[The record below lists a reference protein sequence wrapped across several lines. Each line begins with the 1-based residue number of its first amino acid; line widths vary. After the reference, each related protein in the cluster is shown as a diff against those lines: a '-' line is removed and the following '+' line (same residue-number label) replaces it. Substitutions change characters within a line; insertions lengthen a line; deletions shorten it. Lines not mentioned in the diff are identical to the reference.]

1 MNIIGNVKKSNP
13 LLKKGYSKALLTDYM
28 NSRGLKSVD
37 LGSSFTI
44 MDIEAFIKERKNST
58 ERYARMLDA
67 LTLDYRESN
76 TIENIDCKEF
86 LITRTCDF
94 DTTVAT
100 SDKKIYDCVR
110 ADRVLLGNIKVFNGI
125 PTLANKVGSGYHFRT
140 LDNTGFKTIMKTN
153 PQIEA
158 IKYFSNLK
166 RISGFNLIIG
176 VNGSI
181 YDYDRYY
188 KEQAIYN
195 LGNRLDNNFIKF
207 HYEDD
212 TNYMTLVASREL
224 KRIK

>member
-1 MNIIGNVKKSNP
+1 MNIIGDNKKDNP

-28 NSRGLKSVD
+28 NSRGLKAID
-37 LGSSFTI
+37 LGSSYTI
-44 MDIEAFIKERKNST
+44 MDIELFIKERQNST

-67 LTLDYRESN
+67 LTLDYRESD

-110 ADRVLLGNIKVFNGI
+110 PDRVLLGNIKIFNGI
-125 PTLANKVGSGYHFRT
+125 PTLANKVGRGYSYKT
-140 LDNTGFKTIMKTN
+140 LDDTGFKTIMKTN
-153 PQIEA
+153 PQIES
-158 IKYFSNLK
+158 IKYFNNLK
-166 RISGFNLIIG
+166 KISGFNLIVG

-181 YDYDRYY
+181 YDYDRYN
-188 KEQAIYN
+188 KEQAIYD

-212 TNYMTLVASREL
+212 EDYITLVASREL